1 MVERNIIINADRGI
15 GFGLGKQKGHDGGV
29 IKNNFVHVTRDVG
42 IGLESSP
49 NTSVAHNTVVT
60 TNYPNAIEY
69 RFSKTK
75 NVSIAYN
82 LTNSRIAS
90 RNGGA
95 ASLTDNIDYAQLN
108 WFKDAAAGD
117 LHLNFGVPVVKGAA
131 MATPGIKEDIDCD
144 LRDPNKPVDIGADQS
159 DLPIDMSIKI
169 ERPNR
174 VISNVSAIVDQT
186 VTKSASLLSP
196 MVKSKIFLVG
206 GLIGLIAI
214 AVLSYVLFAVLSE
227 LRGIRRAIERQNR
240 S

>member
-1 MVERNIIINADRGI
+1 
-15 GFGLGKQKGHDGGV
+15 
-29 IKNNFVHVTRDVG
+29 
-42 IGLESSP
+42 
-49 NTSVAHNTVVT
+49 
-60 TNYPNAIEY
+60 
-69 RFSKTK
+69 
-75 NVSIAYN
+75 
-82 LTNSRIAS
+82 
-90 RNGGA
+90 
-95 ASLTDNIDYAQLN
+95 
-108 WFKDAAAGD
+108 
-117 LHLNFGVPVVKGAA
+117 
-131 MATPGIKEDIDCD
+131 DIDCD

-159 DLPIDMSIKI
+159 DLPTDMSIKI

-227 LRGIRRAIERQNR
+227 LRGIRHAIERQNR